1 MKRLL
6 IISRCHEPRGGADQI
21 IADLCRHLPE
31 HGWQARLAL
40 TAGKTFNRPENYKSV
55 YPDLEILP
63 VRGELGT
70 RRQRLQS
77 LRRVIQRERP
87 SVVLGMRVFDLF
99 EAIATIKS
107 SCKQPPRFAL
117 GIRAFEPGYLQD
129 LIDFGNVVDY
139 CMTSGELIAQS
150 CVSIGTFPQDRVISI
165 PGGVRTP
172 AALRRT
178 PEPDDRIRLLYAG
191 RLEQAQKRVLDL
203 CEITAQLRQHGIPF
217 QLSICGSGP
226 AEEELRL
233 RLEPFIQSGQVQF
246 HGWCDKQTLYDQHL
260 PAADCFI
267 HTAAFEGV
275 TIAPREAMAHGVVP
289 VISQFRGLAT
299 EGQFRHGHNCLTF
312 PVGELSEA
320 TAAITRLHHDRA
332 LWKRLSDAAV
342 LSQQGKYSFD
352 GAIKT
357 WADAF
362 SHCLDLPVRT
372 GSIPKQTKT
381 PPGRLSQLGLSEGLQ
396 HWIRTIAGIPVQH
409 SDPGSEWPTNSQSAN
424 AAFARRLTD
433 FAEACD
439 AAAHERSQ
447 AEMLVD
453 APTMLEAR

>member
-1 MKRLL
+1 MNRLL

-21 IADLCRHLPE
+21 IADLCRHLPD
-31 HGWQARLAL
+31 HGWQPRLAL

-55 YPDLEILP
+55 YPDLDI
-63 VRGELGT
+63 VAVNGELGT

-77 LRRVIQRERP
+77 LRRVIQHERP
-87 SVVLGMRVFDLF
+87 DIVLGMRVFDLF
-99 EAIATIKS
+99 EAIASIKS
-107 SCKQPPRFAL
+107 SREQPLRFAL

-129 LIDFGNVVDY
+129 LINFGSVVDY

-150 CVSIGTFPQDRVISI
+150 CVAVGRFPENRVISI
-165 PGGVRTP
+165 PGGVPTPSAPRRTP
-172 AALRRT
+172 AS
-178 PEPDDRIRLLYAG
+178 DDHIRLLYAG

-203 CEITAQLRQHGIPF
+203 CGITDQLQRQAIPF
-217 QLSICGSGP
+217 RLSICGSGP
-226 AEEELRL
+226 AEEELRS
-233 RLEPFIQSGQVQF
+233 RLEPLVQSGQVQF

-312 PVGELSEA
+312 PVGDLSDA
-320 TAAITRLHHDRA
+320 TAAIARLYHDRA

-342 LSQQGKYSFD
+342 LSQGGKYSFD
-352 GAIKT
+352 GAIKA

-362 SHCLDLPVRT
+362 SHCLELPVRT
-372 GSIPKQTKT
+372 GSIPKQTET
-381 PPGRLSQLGLSEGLQ
+381 PPGRLTQLGLSEGMQ
-396 HWIRTIAGIPVQH
+396 HWIRSLAGIAVQH
-409 SDPGSEWPTNSQSAN
+409 TDPGSEWPTNSQSATD
-424 AAFARRLTD
+424 AFARRLTD

-439 AAAHERSQ
+439 ATANEQSQ
-447 AEMLVD
+447 SEVQSNSSS
-453 APTMLEAR
+453 MLEAR